1 MEKRTVTK
9 PGKQRSGNSKPS
21 NGKAKASSVRS
32 VSRTIDILEELANNP
47 RGIGLIELSRKT
59 GLHKSTVFRLLSVLA
74 ERGYVQKTQE
84 GQGYILG
91 LHLVELANSFLNSLD
106 LKIEARPCMY
116 ELTEATRHT
125 VFLALRQG
133 FDVVYIDKTETFTSL
148 RRYSII
154 GTRVPIHCTSLGKA
168 LLLDY
173 SDSELRELLKNY
185 PFEKKTPNTI
195 SNIEAFI
202 ENLRLARE
210 QGYTIDDREHELTVR
225 CVGAPI
231 RDYSKR
237 IIAAISVSGVA
248 DSFSPEK
255 IQDYGEKVRQT
266 AAEISRRMGYSGG
279 IYRRKE

>member
-1 MEKRTVTK
+1 MERST
-9 PGKQRSGNSKPS
+9 GKTSTRQKA
-21 NGKAKASSVRS
+21 GKAKPSVVRS
-32 VSRTIDILEELANNP
+32 VSRTIDLLEELANNP

-84 GQGYILG
+84 GQGYTLG

-133 FDVVYIDKTETFTSL
+133 LDVVYIDKTETFTSL

-173 SDSELRELLKNY
+173 LDAELRELLKGY
-185 PFEKKTPNTI
+185 PFEKKTPHTI
-195 SNIEAFI
+195 TSLEALS

-210 QGYTIDDREHELTVR
+210 RGYTIDDREHELTVR

-248 DSFSPEK
+248 DSFSPDK
-255 IQDYGEKVRQT
+255 IREFGEKVRQT
-266 AAEISRRMGYSGG
+266 AAEISRRMGYSGE
-279 IYRRKE
+279 IYRGKE

>member
-1 MEKRTVTK
+1 M
-9 PGKQRSGNSKPS
+9 
-21 NGKAKASSVRS
+21 
-32 VSRTIDILEELANNP
+32 
-47 RGIGLIELSRKT
+47 IELSRKT

-84 GQGYILG
+84 GQGYTLG

-133 FDVVYIDKTETFTSL
+133 LDVVYIDKTETFTSL

-173 SDSELRELLKNY
+173 SDEELRELLKDY

-195 SNIEAFI
+195 TSAEALI

-210 QGYTIDDREHELTVR
+210 RGYTIDDREHELTVR

-237 IIAAISVSGVA
+237 IIAAISVSWVA

-255 IQDYGEKVRQT
+255 IQEFGEKVRQT